1 MHNFANLIKCF
12 QIFSYHISL
21 KMNVP
26 EYLEKM
32 KNIQNYLLSFVE
44 NESNNEENYQ
54 NFINSF
60 SNLNIPKDY
69 FEIKSIINL
78 IQKIANNHHR
88 SQSFFTK
95 IEQVLIYIHQRG
107 FFKEIKVFNICK
119 NNKRLLLFLIQKGII
134 IIDDY
139 IINIIKKP
147 KYKELDYK
155 FYFLP
160 EIIQFLSQDE
170 MNDIL
175 QNAEISQ
182 FVTNDMKLKS
192 DFYNKRSIGENDDC
206 LCKLIRNDSITNFE
220 TYIKIFNIKL
230 HSKINHSIFE
240 TNSFLLK
247 KTPTLIEY
255 AAFFGS
261 INIFKYLHSN
271 GVELT
276 SSLWLY
282 AIHGR
287 NKEILL
293 ILEKEVIEPDK
304 ITHDDDD
311 YSYDEIEE
319 DDNSF
324 EKCLEESI
332 KCHDHD
338 MTNYILNNY
347 IRDDVEKFNI
357 ENKYDENIISY
368 CFHYY
373 NYNFIPKQNYGK
385 FYFFY
390 LCEYDHYNLVNLYLS
405 TKNIK
410 INETIISK
418 TFIYKQNFKYS
429 FLKFQKLFFS
439 WNLKINQII
448 FFL

>member
-1 MHNFANLIKCF
+1 MHNFANLIKGF

-69 FEIKSIINL
+69 YEIKSIINL

-95 IEQVLIYIHQRG
+95 IEQVLIHIHQRN

-119 NNKRLLLFLIQKGII
+119 NNKRLLLFLIQNGII

-139 IINIIKKP
+139 IVNIIKKT
-147 KYKELDYK
+147 KYKEFDYK

-206 LCKLIRNDSITNFE
+206 LCKLIRNDSVTNFE

-240 TNSFLLK
+240 TNSFLLHQEEEDESV
-247 KTPTLIEY
+247 TFIEY
-255 AAFFGS
+255 AAFFGA
-261 INIFKYLHSN
+261 IQIVKYLIANNVNSNRLLLFAIHSN
-271 GVELT
+271 NYELIQMLET
-276 SSLWLY
+276 DSTDY
-282 AIHGR
+282 
-287 NKEILL
+287 KEIFDMA
-293 ILEKEVIEPDK
+293 IQCHHNEVANYIKTNHLENDGEI
-304 ITHDDDD
+304 DDDSFKNCLKNYNFSFIQPKKIDIKYLEALCLYD
-311 YSYDEIEE
+311 YSYVLDIILKTNNI
-319 DDNSF
+319 DVN
-324 EKCLEESI
+324 
-332 KCHDHD
+332 D
-338 MTNYILNNY
+338 MIVL
-347 IRDDVEKFNI
+347 KF
-357 ENKYDENIISY
+357 
-368 CFHYY
+368 
-373 NYNFIPKQNYGK
+373 YNFSI
-385 FYFFY
+385 
-390 LCEYDHYNLVNLYLS
+390 
-405 TKNIK
+405 
-410 INETIISK
+410 
-418 TFIYKQNFKYS
+418 
-429 FLKFQKLFFS
+429 LF
-439 WNLKINQII
+439 
-448 FFL
+448 